1 MPAITTKAQ
10 AADRNRKG
18 NPAMPATTAASG
30 TASTR
35 PARRRSPLVRLTLTE
50 AKLFVRDW
58 IGPIWG
64 LGLPLILL
72 VVFGSI
78 GSIGSL
84 SKPDASLGG
93 RPLMYLY
100 VPVVIFLGAAII
112 CLIASTGTLTAY
124 RERGILRRLGTTPAG
139 ATRLLAA
146 QLVVNLAIVLIMAAV
161 IVVIARLNYNVPL
174 PTQFGGF
181 ILTLLLAVMALM
193 GIGLCIASV
202 AKTTRIAQGIGALC
216 FYPMMFFSGL
226 WLPIPEMTPVLQHIS
241 HATPLGAA
249 VTAMADTLGG
259 SFPPP
264 LYLGILAGWTAASG
278 LLARRMFRWE

>member
-10 AADRNRKG
+10 AADRDRKG
-18 NPAMPATTAASG
+18 NPAMPVTTAASG

-35 PARRRSPLVRLTLTE
+35 RARRRSPLVRLTLTE

-78 GSIGSL
+78 GSL

-112 CLIASTGTLTAY
+112 CLIASTGTLSAY

-139 ATRLLAA
+139 ATWLLAA
-146 QLVVNLAIVLIMAAV
+146 QLVVNLAMVLIMAAV
-161 IVVIARLNYNVPL
+161 IVVIARLNYKVPL

-202 AKTTRIAQGIGALC
+202 AKTTRVAQGIGALC

-249 VTAMADTLGG
+249 VTATADTLGG

-278 LLARRMFRWE
+278 LLARRIFRWE

>member
-1 MPAITTKAQ
+1 MSAITTAS
-10 AADRNRKG
+10 
-18 NPAMPATTAASG
+18 TT
-30 TASTR
+30 TTTSTR

-50 AKLFVRDW
+50 AKLFVREW
-58 IGPIWG
+58 IGPVWG

-72 VVFGSI
+72 VVFGST
-78 GSIGSL
+78 GAL
-84 SKPDASLGG
+84 NKPTASLGG

-100 VPVVIFLGAAII
+100 VPVVILLGAALI
-112 CLIASTGTLTAY
+112 CLIASAGTLTAY
-124 RERGILRRLGTTPAG
+124 RERGVLRRFGTTPAG

-146 QLVVNLAIVLIMAAV
+146 ELIVNLAMVLIMAAV
-161 IVVIARLNYNVPL
+161 IVVIARLKYSVPL
-174 PTQFGGF
+174 PTQFAGF

-202 AKTTRIAQGIGALC
+202 AKTSRVAQGLGALC

-226 WLPIPEMTPVLQHIS
+226 WLPIPQMSPALQHIS

-259 SFPPP
+259 TFPPL
-264 LYLGILAGWTAASG
+264 LYLGILVGWAVATC
-278 LLARRMFRWE
+278 LLARRLFRWE